1 MNREEVRACVLQRN
15 ILFRCCKLLS
25 IVLRP
30 TDCEICG
37 LETPAAERAAAQN
50 PDAPA
55 HVLYTSGTTG
65 RPKDGG
71 RYEGKTLSF
80 VCRQQGENI
89 TFT

>member
-1 MNREEVRACVLQRN
+1 MYCSGISSFNAANCCLLFSVRL
-15 ILFRCCKLLS
+15 
-25 IVLRP
+25 

-55 HVLYTSGTTG
+55 YVLYTSGTMG